1 MASSSSSS
9 SLASNPFP
17 FSHSLPLLP
26 LSQTLKPFRK
36 TSKLLYKTHGNPT
49 TAVKAQTAGFA
60 GSFYE
65 GGLGSVDEP
74 DSPFKS
80 VTMTAVEE
88 FETPPCPP
96 GFRQY
101 ETMAVL
107 RPDMSENGRLAL
119 TRIAFVF
126 NPQRSID
133 LLVAVGGMYVEVFNR
148 GVIPLAYSIRRKR
161 KKTKLG
167 SLTHAWIAFIFSSLT
182 SPKPES
188 MGVHEMTLNTDN
200 HVIRSSSFKICQK
213 EEIINKLPVVL
224 FDEELRTKDSQCC
237 VCLGDFEIKE
247 ELLQIPSCKHVFHIN
262 CIQHWLY
269 SNSTCPLCRCDVMF
283 PTTKL
288 CTNPPQSSGPVLL
301 PQSSGGGNSHQ
312 PQNITPELQQQ
323 QDVGAGSTE
332 QLVIPMEESS
342 SSEATQSRDTSR
354 LPDQSISME
363 NGRDFSNGE
372 YVVLHIERHIT

>member
-9 SLASNPFP
+9 SLTSNPFP

-119 TRIAFVF
+119 TR
-126 NPQRSID
+126 ST
-133 LLVAVGGMYVEVFNR
+133 
-148 GVIPLAYSIRRKR
+148 RRR
-161 KKTKLG
+161 
-167 SLTHAWIAFIFSSLT
+167 
-182 SPKPES
+182 
-188 MGVHEMTLNTDN
+188 
-200 HVIRSSSFKICQK
+200 
-213 EEIINKLPVVL
+213 
-224 FDEELRTKDSQCC
+224 
-237 VCLGDFEIKE
+237 
-247 ELLQIPSCKHVFHIN
+247 
-262 CIQHWLY
+262 
-269 SNSTCPLCRCDVMF
+269 
-283 PTTKL
+283 
-288 CTNPPQSSGPVLL
+288 
-301 PQSSGGGNSHQ
+301 
-312 PQNITPELQQQ
+312 
-323 QDVGAGSTE
+323 
-332 QLVIPMEESS
+332 
-342 SSEATQSRDTSR
+342 
-354 LPDQSISME
+354 
-363 NGRDFSNGE
+363 
-372 YVVLHIERHIT
+372 